1 VDEVCREEERK
12 EGKMKNLQTAMLK
25 CLAGAQRV
33 FNETEISGVC
43 AMLIG
48 TDRVVRY
55 AAAAENYEELLEN
68 MLLCA
73 WDTLHK
79 MNAAATPDGFAQ
91 AAYATA
97 VRAGTDPQVAAIRMD
112 LI

>member
-1 VDEVCREEERK
+1 
-12 EGKMKNLQTAMLK
+12 MKDLQTAMLR

-33 FNETEISGVC
+33 LYETEISGVC
-43 AMLIG
+43 AMLLG

-55 AAAAENYEELLEN
+55 AAGAENYEELLEK

-79 MNAAATPDGFAQ
+79 MNAAATPDSFAQ

-97 VRAGTDPQVAAIRMD
+97 VRAGTDPQVAAIPMD